1 MTQHPVELLL
11 IEDNPADAELT
22 VHVLKKHH
30 LANSIEI
37 ARDGAE
43 ALEFLFGAGEDQA
56 AGVTCLPRIIL
67 LDLKLPK
74 VNGLEVLAKV
84 KADPRTKSI
93 PVVVLTSSGEE
104 QDVVNGYGMGAN
116 SYIRKPVAFEQF
128 ANTLQQI
135 ALYWLVLNE
144 PIPK

>member
-56 AGVTCLPRIIL
+56 AGVTCLHRIIL

-128 ANTLQQI
+128 ANTVQQI

>member
-1 MTQHPVELLL
+1 
-11 IEDNPADAELT
+11 
-22 VHVLKKHH
+22 
-30 LANSIEI
+30 
-37 ARDGAE
+37 
-43 ALEFLFGAGEDQA
+43 
-56 AGVTCLPRIIL
+56 
-67 LDLKLPK
+67 

-128 ANTLQQI
+128 ANTVQQI